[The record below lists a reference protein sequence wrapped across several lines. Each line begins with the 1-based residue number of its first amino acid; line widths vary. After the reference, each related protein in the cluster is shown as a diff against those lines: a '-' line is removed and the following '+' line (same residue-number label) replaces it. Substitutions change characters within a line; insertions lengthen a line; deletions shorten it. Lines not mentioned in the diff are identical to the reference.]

1 MDEVAEVVARA
12 ANSLAQRM
20 RAERPRDGLSLSMVG
35 VLSHLD
41 RAGAL
46 TPGTLAELQKVEPQ
60 TMTRTLSR
68 LEEEGLIDRVPDQD
82 DRRRLRIRLTEAG
95 RGRLDDHLRPRTDW
109 LARRMEERLTPTE
122 RELLR
127 LAGELMESL
136 VSWDDDQAVA
146 P

>member
-12 ANSLAQRM
+12 VNGLAQRM
-20 RAERPRDGLSLSMVG
+20 RAERPRDGLSLSMVS
-35 VLSHLD
+35 VLSYLD

-68 LEEEGLIDRVPDQD
+68 LEEEGLIDRVPDQG
-82 DRRRLRIRLTEAG
+82 DRRRLRIRLTESG
-95 RGRLDDHLRPRTDW
+95 RRRLDDHLRARTDW
-109 LARRMEERLTPTE
+109 LARRMEERLTPAE

>member
-20 RAERPRDGLSLSMVG
+20 RAERPRDGLTLSMVS

-41 RAGAL
+41 RAGPL
-46 TPGTLAELQKVEPQ
+46 TAGTLAELQKVEPQ

-68 LEEEGLIDRVPDQD
+68 LEEGGLIDRVPDQA
-82 DRRRLRIRLTEAG
+82 DRRRLLIRLTEAG
-95 RGRLDDHLRPRTDW
+95 QRRLEDHLRPRADW
-109 LARRMEERLTPTE
+109 LADRMKERLTPTE

-127 LAGELMESL
+127 LAGGLMESL
-136 VSWDDDQAVA
+136 ASWDGEQVVA